1 MSEAAHLLLAEGV
14 GVAYGGCPVVTEAAF
29 GLDAGRLVALVG
41 PNGAGKTT
49 LLRALGGLTPSTGR
63 ITVAGTDLLQLPPR
77 ERARRIAFLPQG
89 HVVHWPLTARD
100 VVALGRYPHGL
111 ADPSRMGARDAAIVD
126 AALAR
131 TDASAF
137 AGRQVTTLSGGERAR
152 VMLARVLA
160 VEAPILLADEPTA
173 ALDPRHQIGIMATLR
188 EEARRGALVI
198 AVTHDLGLAARMADE
213 VMVIDRGRI
222 VARGAPRSVLT
233 PQLMREV
240 YGVDALVTEHAGEP
254 VIVPWTA
261 P

>member
-1 MSEAAHLLLAEGV
+1 MSGAAHLLAAEDV
-14 GVAYGGCPVVTEAAF
+14 GVAYGGCPVVTGASF

-49 LLRALGGLTPSTGR
+49 LLRALGGLAPSTGR
-63 ITVAGTDLLQLPPR
+63 IAVAGKDLSALAPP

-89 HVVHWPLTARD
+89 HVVHWPLSARD
-100 VVALGRYPHGL
+100 VVALGRYPHGVN
-111 ADPSRMGARDAAIVD
+111 DPARMGARDAAIVD
-126 AALAR
+126 EAMAR
-131 TDASAF
+131 TDATAF

-152 VMLARVLA
+152 VMLARVFA
-160 VEAPILLADEPTA
+160 VGAPILLADEPTA
-173 ALDPRHQIGIMATLR
+173 ALDPRHQIGIMIALK

-222 VARGAPRSVLT
+222 VARGAPRAVLT
-233 PQLMREV
+233 PTLLRDV
-240 YGVDALVTEHAGEP
+240 YGVETLALEHEGEP

>member
-1 MSEAAHLLLAEGV
+1 MSGAAHLLVAEDV
-14 GVAYGGCPVVTEAAF
+14 GVAYGGCPVVTGASF

-49 LLRALGGLTPSTGR
+49 LLRALGGLAPSTGR
-63 ITVAGTDLLQLPPR
+63 ITLAGTDIDALTPP

-89 HVVHWPLTARD
+89 HVVHWPLSARD
-100 VVALGRYPHGL
+100 VVALGRYPHGVN
-111 ADPSRMGARDAAIVD
+111 DPARMGPRDAALVD
-126 AALAR
+126 EAMAR
-131 TDASAF
+131 TDATAF

-152 VMLARVLA
+152 VMLARVFA
-160 VEAPILLADEPTA
+160 VGAPILLADEPTA
-173 ALDPRHQIGIMATLR
+173 ALDPRHQIGIMAALK
-188 EEARRGALVI
+188 EEAGRGALVI

-222 VARGAPRSVLT
+222 VARGAPRAVLT
-233 PQLMREV
+233 PTLLRDV
-240 YGVDALVTEHAGEP
+240 YGVEALTLEHAGEP

>member
-1 MSEAAHLLLAEGV
+1 MSEAAHLLSAERV
-14 GVAYGGCPVVTEAAF
+14 GVAYGGCPVVTDATF
-29 GLDAGRLVALVG
+29 GLDAGKLIALVG

-49 LLRALGGLTPSTGR
+49 LLRALGGLAPATGR
-63 ITVAGTDLLQLPPR
+63 ILVAGADVARLPPR

-89 HVVHWPLTARD
+89 HVIHWPLTARD

-111 ADPSRMGARDAAIVD
+111 ADPARMGARDAAIVD

-137 AGRQVTTLSGGERAR
+137 AGRQVSTLSGGERAR

-173 ALDPRHQIGIMATLR
+173 ALDPRHQIGIMAALR
-188 EEARRGALVI
+188 EEARRGTLVI

-213 VMVIDRGRI
+213 VIVIDRGRL
-222 VARGAPRSVLT
+222 VARGEPRAVLT
-233 PQLMREV
+233 PTLMQDV
-240 YGVDALVTEHAGEP
+240 YGVAAFVTEHAGEA

-261 P
+261 S

>member
-1 MSEAAHLLLAEGV
+1 MSAAAQLLVAEDV
-14 GVAYGGCPVVTEAAF
+14 GVAYGGCPVVTGASF
-29 GLDAGRLVALVG
+29 GLDAGRLVVLVG

-49 LLRALGGLTPSTGR
+49 LLRALGGLAPSTGR
-63 ITVAGTDLLQLPPR
+63 ITIAGTDLAALAPP

-89 HVVHWPLTARD
+89 HVVHWPLSARD
-100 VVALGRYPHGL
+100 VVALGRYPHGVN
-111 ADPSRMGARDAAIVD
+111 DPARMGARDAAIVD
-126 AALAR
+126 EAMAR
-131 TDASAF
+131 TDATAF

-152 VMLARVLA
+152 VMLARVFA
-160 VEAPILLADEPTA
+160 VGAPILLADEPTA
-173 ALDPRHQIGIMATLR
+173 ALDPRHQIGIMAALR

-222 VARGAPRSVLT
+222 VARGAPRTVLT
-233 PQLMREV
+233 LTLLREV
-240 YGVDALVTEHAGEP
+240 YGVEALTLEHEGEP

>member
-1 MSEAAHLLLAEGV
+1 MSGPAHLLVAEDV
-14 GVAYGGCPVVTEAAF
+14 GIAYGGCPVVTGASF

-63 ITVAGTDLLQLPPR
+63 IVVTGTDLADLAAP

-89 HVVHWPLTARD
+89 HVVHWPLSARD
-100 VVALGRYPHGL
+100 VVALGRYPHGVN
-111 ADPSRMGARDAAIVD
+111 DPSRMGARDAAIVD
-126 AALAR
+126 EAMAR
-131 TDASAF
+131 TDATAF

-152 VMLARVLA
+152 VMLARVFA
-160 VEAPILLADEPTA
+160 VGAPILLADEPTA
-173 ALDPRHQIGIMATLR
+173 ALDPRHQIGIMAALR
-188 EEARRGALVI
+188 QEARRGALVI

-222 VARGAPRSVLT
+222 VARGAPRAVLT
-233 PQLMREV
+233 PGLLRDV
-240 YGVDALVTEHAGEP
+240 YGVEALVMEHAGEP
-254 VIVPWTA
+254 VIVPWSS